1 MKLKNASTV
10 VNTLCLAV
18 SICLS
23 YSVNAAQVS
32 GTLGAS
38 SIAVDGYTFACPT
51 GTAEIR
57 ARVAD
62 LTAILNTSA
71 LIYATF
77 GKDGNPTL
85 TVSDSETTSTSS
97 AWISN
102 RVDGAGTFSLI
113 VRKSSIN
120 ADDYLAEVQCL
131 DSTLI
136 TVIGPSRIITQINQ

>member
-1 MKLKNASTV
+1 MKFKNAITIL
-10 VNTLCLAV
+10 NALCLAV

-23 YSVNAAQVS
+23 FRADAAQVS

-38 SIAVDGYTFACPT
+38 SVAVDGYTFACPT
-51 GTAEIR
+51 GTVEIR

-62 LTAILNTSA
+62 PTTVLNTA
-71 LIYATF
+71 AIIYATF

-102 RVDGAGTFSLI
+102 RADGAGTFSLI

-131 DSTLI
+131 DSSLL